1 MSAISE
7 TYNET
12 YNKLENLL
20 QTPGNSDA
28 TLVFHF
34 SSLIRFLQIWSHLL
48 KKILNGKLYFL
59 CSAEFYTSHIFGD

>member
-12 YNKLENLL
+12 YNKPENLL

-28 TLVFHF
+28 TFAFHF
-34 SSLIRFLQIWSHLL
+34 SSLII
-48 KKILNGKLYFL
+48 
-59 CSAEFYTSHIFGD
+59 